1 MTGEKPWAENQCFFF
16 FSLADRPIARGA
28 FENGKCGGR
37 SQFIMFIF

>member
-1 MTGEKPWAENQCFFF
+1 MTGEKPGAENQCVF
-16 FSLADRPIARGA
+16 FSLADRSIARGA